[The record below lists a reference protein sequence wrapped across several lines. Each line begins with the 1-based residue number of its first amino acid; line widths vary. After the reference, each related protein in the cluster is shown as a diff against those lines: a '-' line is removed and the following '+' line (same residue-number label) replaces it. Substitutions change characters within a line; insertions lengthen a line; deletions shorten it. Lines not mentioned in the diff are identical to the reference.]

1 MQFRAARYRVALGAV
16 WMIAASVAA
25 AGAQAGAGDEEAEG
39 SLLTAELSGRL
50 SAESRTFPA
59 TGAFPGQRSL
69 AAGFVVEPTVYVE
82 AVSGASFTLAP
93 FFRYDHS
100 DPRRTHFDL
109 REAYLL
115 LFGDAGDGGWEARV
129 GVGQVFWGAT
139 ESQRLV
145 DIVNQ
150 VDFVEHLNGE
160 AKLGQP
166 MAHLTWFGDWGT
178 LEVLG
183 TSYHRAA
190 HFPRPP
196 RAVTAAA
203 SHRPRARS
211 VRKFRQAV
219 ASRFRVAIQP
229 QPRVSRPG
237 CQRIRRHQPGALP
250 VAGRRRRRRART
262 ASVLPPDPPIRS
274 GCSVDARLLAAE
286 GRGDSARGRSQSH
299 RPGTGLLRCRARRR
313 VSVLRGCRFRH
324 RRHSA
329 GEWSYDS
336 RGPTA
341 TPTRSPNT
349 LENDIFFATRFAFND
364 VQSSEL
370 TTSVV
375 ADARRATRALAL
387 EFGRRITNEW
397 SLRAEAVAL
406 LSVDQSDLHYEMR
419 RDSFIDMSLTYNF

>member
-1 MQFRAARYRVALGAV
+1 MRFRVARYRVALGAV
-16 WMIAASVAA
+16 WIAASVAA
-25 AGAQAGAGDEEAEG
+25 AGAQAGAGDEEADG
-39 SLLTAELSGRL
+39 SLLTLEFSGRL
-50 SAESRTFPA
+50 SAESRGFPA
-59 TGAFPGQRSL
+59 AGAFPGQRSL

-82 AVSGASFTLAP
+82 AVSGASFTLVP
-93 FFRYDHS
+93 FLRYDHS
-100 DPRRTHFDL
+100 DPGRTHFDL

-166 MAHLTWFGDWGT
+166 MAHLTWFGNWGT

-183 TSYHRAA
+183 TSYHRART
-190 HFPRPP
+190 FPGRRGRLRLPLLIDHEHVQYESSARQWHLDFASRYSRSFGSLDLGVSVFDGTSREP
-196 RAVTAAA
+196 SLLPGGDAAGAPALLQYYAQIRQFGLDVQWTLGSSLLKAEAIRRTGARNLIGREQDYFAAVLGTEF
-203 SHRPRARS
+203 P
-211 VRKFRQAV
+211 FYAV
-219 ASRFRVAIQP
+219 A
-229 QPRVSRPG
+229 G
-237 CQRIRRHQPGALP
+237 
-250 VAGRRRRRRART
+250 
-262 ASVLPPDPPIRS
+262 S
-274 GCSVDARLLAAE
+274 GIDITLL
-286 GRGDSARGRSQSH
+286 
-299 RPGTGLLRCRARRR
+299 
-313 VSVLRGCRFRH
+313 
-324 RRHSA
+324 

-341 TPTRSPNT
+341 TPNRSPNT
-349 LENDIFFATRFAFND
+349 LENDLFLATRFAFND